1 MKNELA
7 ITKPREKVSKKL
19 RLSLKN
25 DWQLYVLALPAVVY
39 VLIFCYAPM
48 YGLQIAFQDF
58 TPSKGFAGS
67 EWIGFAHFK
76 TLFTSY
82 QFWPMMKNT
91 IFISMYT
98 LLAGFIPPIV
108 LAILL
113 HNVSSRRFKSVA
125 QTIYYAPHF
134 ISIVVLV
141 SMMKLMLSPNAGV
154 VNSIITAFG
163 GNKIDFMGNANAFP
177 HIYVLSNIWQTVGWS
192 SIIYLAALS
201 GASQEIY
208 EAAKVDGANK
218 FQRILH
224 VDIPCIAPTAI
235 TMLILAC
242 GRIMNSSTQKV
253 LLMQNP
259 LNLSASEIIG
269 TYVYKSGV
277 LNQQYGYSAAAGLF
291 QSIVNVIMLI
301 TVNKISQKLS
311 DSSLW

>member
-1 MKNELA
+1 MKGN
-7 ITKPREKVSKKL
+7 KKVQSAGFIARL
-19 RLSLKN
+19 RQSFKN
-25 DWQLYVLALPAVVY
+25 DWQLYLLALPALVY
-39 VLIFCYAPM
+39 VIIFCYGPL
-48 YGLQIAFQDF
+48 YGLQIAFKDF

-67 EWIGFAHFK
+67 EWIGFQHFR
-76 TLFTSY
+76 TLFSSY

-91 IFISMYT
+91 ILISMYS
-98 LLAGFIPPIV
+98 LLAGFLPPVI
-108 LAILL
+108 LAVLL
-113 HNVSSRRFKSVA
+113 HNITNKRFKSVV
-125 QTIYYAPHF
+125 QTITYAPHF
-134 ISIVVLV
+134 ISVVVLV
-141 SMMKLMLSPNAGV
+141 SMMKLLLSPKAGV
-154 VNSIITAFG
+154 INTMIAFFG
-163 GNKIDFMGNANAFP
+163 GSKIDFMGNPDAFS

-201 GASQEIY
+201 GASPELY

-218 FQRILH
+218 LQRIIH
-224 VDIPCIAPTAI
+224 VDLPCITPTAI
-235 TMLILAC
+235 TMLILSC

-277 LNQQYGYSAAAGLF
+277 LNQQYGYSAAVGLF
-291 QSIVNVIMLI
+291 QSVVNVIMLV